1 MNTVVRQPLN
11 SAQIELLGAM
21 AQLNTEEDLMELRR
35 ALSKFFAERA
45 DREMERL
52 WNEGVI
58 NEQVIEDWGKEHM
71 RTPYRQNI

>member
-1 MNTVVRQPLN
+1 MNTAVRQPLN

-21 AQLNTEEDLMELRR
+21 AQLNTEEDLMELKR